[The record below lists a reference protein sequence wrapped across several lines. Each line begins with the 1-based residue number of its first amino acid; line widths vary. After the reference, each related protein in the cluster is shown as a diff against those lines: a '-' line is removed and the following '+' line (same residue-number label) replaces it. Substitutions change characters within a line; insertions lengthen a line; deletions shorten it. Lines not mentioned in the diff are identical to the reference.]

1 VKLDWARTLAIA
13 RKETLQIRR
22 DLRSLIVV
30 LVMPL
35 MLMGLMGYGINLD
48 QTHVPL
54 CTFDQEG
61 SQQSQDLLKRFS
73 SNRYFD
79 LTLNAANY
87 HQMVAAIDARR
98 CTIGIVIPL
107 HFSQRLRE
115 GDAVGVQAI
124 VDGTDPNTAN
134 LVIGYA
140 QRVTGDYSTAL
151 AVDFMQRRGLK
162 IVPPLSVDART
173 WFNEELESRN
183 FIVPGVVAIVMAVIG
198 TFLTSLTIAREW
210 ERGTMEQLISTPV
223 SALEVIVGKLVPYF
237 VIGMADAA
245 ACFVIAVWWFGVPFR
260 GNLLVLTGA
269 SVLFLA
275 AVLLIGFFISVVA
288 GSQLAASQFSLL
300 ITFLPSFLLS
310 GFAFPID
317 QMPLAVRVIT
327 FLIPARYYVV
337 IVKAVFLKGSGFLA
351 NGTQFFALA
360 LFATVVGALAVRAFK
375 KSL

>member
-1 VKLDWARTLAIA
+1 MDWARTLAIS
-13 RKETLQIRR
+13 RKETLQIWR

-30 LVMPL
+30 LVMPV
-35 MLMGLMGYGINLD
+35 MLMGFLGYGINLD
-48 QTHVPL
+48 QTRVPL
-54 CTFDQEG
+54 CAYDQEG
-61 SQQSQDLLKRFS
+61 SQQSQDLLKRFA

-79 LTLNAANY
+79 LTLNAVNY
-87 HQMVAAIDARR
+87 HQMVAAIDAGR
-98 CTIGIVIPL
+98 CTIGIVVPL
-107 HFSQRLRE
+107 HFSQLLRE
-115 GDAVGVQAI
+115 GSAVGVQAI

-140 QRVTGDYSTAL
+140 QQVTGDYSTAV
-151 AVDFMQRRGLK
+151 AVDFMQRRGLEV
-162 IVPPLSVDART
+162 VPPLSVDART

-198 TFLTSLTIAREW
+198 TFLTSLTVAREW

-245 ACFVIAVWWFGVPFR
+245 VCFVIAVWWFGVPFR
-260 GNLLVLTGA
+260 GTLLMLTAA

-317 QMPLAVRVIT
+317 QMPLAVRVFT

-337 IVKAVFLKGSGFLA
+337 IVKAVFLKGSGFGA
-351 NGTQFFALA
+351 NATQFFALA

>member
-1 VKLDWARTLAIA
+1 MDWARTIAIA

-30 LVMPL
+30 LVMPV
-35 MLMGLMGYGINLD
+35 MLMSLMGYGINLD

-61 SQQSQDLLKRFS
+61 SQQSQDLLKRFAH
-73 SNRYFD
+73 NKYFD
-79 LTLNAANY
+79 LTLNARNY
-87 HQMVAAIDARR
+87 DEMIAAIDARQ
-98 CTIGIVIPL
+98 CTVGIVIPL
-107 HFSQRLRE
+107 LFSQRLRE

-140 QRVTGDYSTAL
+140 QQVTGDYSTTV
-151 AVDFMQRRGLK
+151 AVNFMQRRGLGV
-162 IVPPLSVDART
+162 VPPLSVDART

-245 ACFVIAVWWFGVPFR
+245 FCVMIAIWWFEVPLR
-260 GNLLVLTGA
+260 GSFWLLMACSLAYLLCTLGLGLLVSTISSTQQQA
-269 SVLFLA
+269 MMTSMFFFLMPM
-275 AVLLIGFFISVVA
+275 VF
-288 GSQLAASQFSLL
+288 
-300 ITFLPSFLLS
+300 LS
-310 GFAFPID
+310 GFVFPIEN
-317 QMPLAVRVIT
+317 MPVWIQWVTMIIPLRY
-327 FLIPARYYVV
+327 FLV
-337 IVKAVFLKGSGFLA
+337 IVRGIFLKGVGWDVLWP
-351 NGTQFFALA
+351 QFGALVAWGGVVIALA
-360 LFATVVGALAVRAFK
+360 AFRSSKRA
-375 KSL
+375 

>member
-1 VKLDWARTLAIA
+1 
-13 RKETLQIRR
+13 
-22 DLRSLIVV
+22 
-30 LVMPL
+30 

-48 QTHVPL
+48 QTHIPL
-54 CTFDQEG
+54 CTYDQEG
-61 SQQSQDLLKRFS
+61 SQQSQDLLKRFA

-79 LTLNAANY
+79 LSLNAVNY
-87 HQMVAAIDARR
+87 DQMITAIDARR

-107 HFSQRLRE
+107 HFSERLRD
-115 GDAVGVQAI
+115 GSAVGVQAI

-134 LVIGYA
+134 LVIAYA
-140 QRVTGDYSTAL
+140 QQVAGDYSTGVAI
-151 AVDFMQRRGLK
+151 DFMQRRGLV

-245 ACFVIAVWWFGVPFR
+245 ACFMIAVWWFGVPFR
-260 GNLLVLTGA
+260 GSLFVLTGA

-275 AVLLIGFFISVVA
+275 VVLLIGFFISVVA
-288 GSQLAASQFSLL
+288 GGQLAASQFSLL

-317 QMPLAVRVIT
+317 QMPLAVRLFT
-327 FLIPARYYVV
+327 LLIPARYYVV
-337 IVKAVFLKGSGFLA
+337 IVKAVFLKGSGF
-351 NGTQFFALA
+351 GTQSQLNSSPWRCSPPSS
-360 LFATVVGALAVRAFK
+360 VR
-375 KSL
+375 

>member
-1 VKLDWARTLAIA
+1 MNWARTLAIA

-30 LVMPL
+30 LVMPV

-54 CTFDQEG
+54 CTYDQEG
-61 SQQSQDLLKRFS
+61 SQQSQDLLKRFTI
-73 SNRYFD
+73 NKYFN

-87 HQMVAAIDARR
+87 QQMILAIDARR
-98 CTIGIVIPL
+98 CTIGIVVPRN
-107 HFSQRLRE
+107 FSQRLRE

-124 VDGTDPNTAN
+124 IDGTDPNTAN

-140 QRVTGDYSTAL
+140 QQVTGNYSTSVAINY
-151 AVDFMQRRGLK
+151 MQQRGLAT
-162 IVPPLSVDART
+162 VPPLSVDART

-237 VIGMADAA
+237 AIGMADAA
-245 ACFVIAVWWFGVPFR
+245 ACFLIAVGWFQVPFR
-260 GNLLVLTGA
+260 GSLFVLLGA
-269 SVLFLA
+269 SALFLA
-275 AVLLIGFFISVVA
+275 AVLLMGFLISVVA
-288 GSQLAASQFSLL
+288 GGQLAASQFSLL

-317 QMPLAVRVIT
+317 QMPLAVRVFT
-327 FLIPARYYVV
+327 LLIPARYYVV
-337 IVKAVFLKGSGFLA
+337 ILKAVFLKGSGFVA
-351 NGTQFFALA
+351 NSTQFCGLA

>member
-1 VKLDWARTLAIA
+1 MNWARTIAIA

-48 QTHVPL
+48 QTHVSL

-73 SNRYFD
+73 TNKYFD
-79 LTLNAANY
+79 LTLNAVNY
-87 HQMVAAIDARR
+87 DEMVAAIDARR
-98 CTIGIVIPL
+98 CTIGIVIPRQ
-107 HFSQRLRE
+107 FSQPLRE

-124 VDGTDPNTAN
+124 VDGTDPNNAN
-134 LVIGYA
+134 LVIGYT
-140 QRVTGDYSTAL
+140 QQVTGSYSTAVAINFL
-151 AVDFMQRRGLK
+151 QRRGLG

-183 FIVPGVVAIVMAVIG
+183 FIVPGVVVIVMAVIG

-210 ERGTMEQLISTPV
+210 ERGTMEQMISTPV

-245 ACFVIAVWWFGVPFR
+245 ACVMIAVWWFEVPLR
-260 GNLLVLTGA
+260 GSLLVLTGA
-269 SVLFLA
+269 SALFMG
-275 AVLLIGFFISVVA
+275 AVLLMGFLISVVA

-317 QMPLAVRVIT
+317 QMPLAVRLFT

-337 IVKAVFLKGSGFLA
+337 IMKAVFLKGSGFAA
-351 NGTQFFALA
+351 NGTQFLGLA
-360 LFATVVGALAVRAFK
+360 LFTTVVGTMAVRSFK

>member
-1 VKLDWARTLAIA
+1 MDWARTFAIA

-22 DLRSLIVV
+22 DLRSLVVV
-30 LVMPL
+30 LVMPV

-54 CTFDQEG
+54 CTYDQEG

-73 SNRYFD
+73 SNKYFN
-79 LTLNAANY
+79 LTLNALNY
-87 HQMVAAIDARR
+87 QQMVAAIDSRR
-98 CTIGIVIPL
+98 CTIGIVVPL
-107 HFSQRLRE
+107 HFSQSLRE
-115 GDAVGVQAI
+115 GDAVGIQAI
-124 VDGTDPNTAN
+124 VDGTDSNTAN

-140 QRVTGDYSTAL
+140 QQITGDYSTGV
-151 AVDFMQRRGLK
+151 AVDFMQRHGLA

-173 WFNEELESRN
+173 WFNEALESRN

-223 SALEVIVGKLVPYF
+223 SPLEVIVGKLVPYF

-245 ACFVIAVWWFGVPFR
+245 ACFMIAVWWFQVPLR
-260 GNLLVLTGA
+260 GSLIVLIAA
-269 SVLFLA
+269 SILFLA
-275 AVLLIGFFISVVA
+275 AVLLMGFFISVVA

-317 QMPLAVRVIT
+317 QMPLAVRVFT

-337 IVKAVFLKGSGFLA
+337 IMKAVFLKGSGFRA
-351 NGTQFFALA
+351 KGTQFLGLA
-360 LFATVVGALAVRAFK
+360 LFTTVVGALAVRSFK

>member
-1 VKLDWARTLAIA
+1 MDWARTIAIA

-30 LVMPL
+30 LVMPV
-35 MLMGLMGYGINLD
+35 MLMSLMGYGINLD

-61 SQQSQDLLKRFS
+61 SQQSQDLLKRFAH
-73 SNRYFD
+73 NKYFD
-79 LTLNAANY
+79 LTLNARNY
-87 HQMVAAIDARR
+87 DEMIAAIDARQ
-98 CTIGIVIPL
+98 CTVGIVIPL
-107 HFSQRLRE
+107 LFSQRLRE

-140 QRVTGDYSTAL
+140 QQVTGDYSTTV
-151 AVDFMQRRGLK
+151 AVNFMQRQGLGV
-162 IVPPLSVDART
+162 VPPLSVDART

-245 ACFVIAVWWFGVPFR
+245 FCVMIAIWWFEVPLR
-260 GNLLVLTGA
+260 GSVLVLAGA
-269 SVLFLA
+269 SALFMA
-275 AVLLIGFFISVVA
+275 AVLLMGFLISVVA
-288 GSQLAASQFSLL
+288 GSQLAASQGALL
-300 ITFLPSFLLS
+300 MTCLPSFLLS

-317 QMPLAVRVIT
+317 QMPLAVRLFT

-337 IVKAVFLKGSGFLA
+337 ILKAVFLKGSGLVA
-351 NGTQFFALA
+351 NGSQFLGLT
-360 LFATVVGALAVRAFK
+360 LFTTVVGTMAVRSFK

>member
-1 VKLDWARTLAIA
+1 MDWARTIAIA

-30 LVMPL
+30 LVMPV
-35 MLMGLMGYGINLD
+35 MLMSLMGYGINLD

-61 SQQSQDLLKRFS
+61 SQQSQDLLKRFAH
-73 SNRYFD
+73 NKYFD
-79 LTLNAANY
+79 LTLNARNY
-87 HQMVAAIDARR
+87 DEMIAAIDARQ
-98 CTIGIVIPL
+98 CTVGIVIPL
-107 HFSQRLRE
+107 LFSQRLRE

-140 QRVTGDYSTAL
+140 QQVTGDYSTTV
-151 AVDFMQRRGLK
+151 AVNFMQRQGLGV
-162 IVPPLSVDART
+162 VPPLSVDART

-245 ACFVIAVWWFGVPFR
+245 FCVMIAIWWFEVPLR
-260 GNLLVLTGA
+260 GSVLVLAGA
-269 SVLFLA
+269 SALFMA
-275 AVLLIGFFISVVA
+275 AVLLMGFLISVVA

-317 QMPLAVRVIT
+317 QMPLAVRLFT

-337 IVKAVFLKGSGFLA
+337 ILKAVFLKGSGLVA
-351 NGTQFFALA
+351 NGSQFLGLT
-360 LFATVVGALAVRAFK
+360 LFTTVVGTMAVRSFK

>member
-1 VKLDWARTLAIA
+1 MDWARTLAIA
-13 RKETLQIRR
+13 RKETLQIGR

-30 LVMPL
+30 LVMPA

-54 CTFDQEG
+54 CAYDQEG
-61 SQQSQDLLKRFS
+61 SQQSQDLLKRFAVS
-73 SNRYFD
+73 RYFD
-79 LTLNAANY
+79 LTLNAVNY
-87 HQMVAAIDARR
+87 HQMIAAIDTRR
-98 CTIGIVIPL
+98 CTIGIVIPPL
-107 HFSQRLRE
+107 FSQSLSE

-140 QRVTGDYSTAL
+140 QQVTGDFSTA
-151 AVDFMQRRGLK
+151 AAINFMQGRGLGL
-162 IVPPLSVDART
+162 VPPLSVDART

-245 ACFVIAVWWFGVPFR
+245 VCFVIAVFWFAVPVH
-260 GNLLVLTGA
+260 GSLYVLAAA
-269 SVLFLA
+269 SMLFLA
-275 AVLLIGFFISVVA
+275 AVLLIGFLISVVA

-310 GFAFPID
+310 GFAFPIN
-317 QMPLAVRVIT
+317 QMPLAVRAFT

-337 IVKAVFLKGSGFLA
+337 ILKAVFLKGSGFRA
-351 NGTQFFALA
+351 NGPQFFALA
-360 LFATVVGALAVRAFK
+360 LFASIVGMLAVRSFK

>member
-1 VKLDWARTLAIA
+1 MDWARTIAIA

-30 LVMPL
+30 LVMPV
-35 MLMGLMGYGINLD
+35 MLMSLMGYGINLD

-61 SQQSQDLLKRFS
+61 SQQSQDLLKRFAH
-73 SNRYFD
+73 NKYFD
-79 LTLNAANY
+79 LTLNARNY
-87 HQMVAAIDARR
+87 DEMIAAIDARQ
-98 CTIGIVIPL
+98 CTVGIVIPL
-107 HFSQRLRE
+107 LFSQRLRE

-140 QRVTGDYSTAL
+140 QQVTGDYSTTV
-151 AVDFMQRRGLK
+151 AVNFMQRRGLGV
-162 IVPPLSVDART
+162 VPPLSVDART

-245 ACFVIAVWWFGVPFR
+245 FCVMIAIWWFEVPLR
-260 GNLLVLTGA
+260 GSVLVLAGA
-269 SVLFLA
+269 SALFMA
-275 AVLLIGFFISVVA
+275 AVLLMGFLISVVA

-317 QMPLAVRVIT
+317 QMPLAVRLST

-337 IVKAVFLKGSGFLA
+337 ILKAVFLKGSGLVA
-351 NGTQFFALA
+351 NGSQFLGLT
-360 LFATVVGALAVRAFK
+360 LFTTVVGTMAVRSFK

>member
-1 VKLDWARTLAIA
+1 MDWARTIAIA

-30 LVMPL
+30 LVMPV
-35 MLMGLMGYGINLD
+35 MLMSLMGYGINLD

-61 SQQSQDLLKRFS
+61 SQQSQDLLKRFAH
-73 SNRYFD
+73 NKYFD
-79 LTLNAANY
+79 LTLNARNY
-87 HQMVAAIDARR
+87 DEMTAAIDARQ
-98 CTIGIVIPL
+98 CTVGIVIPL
-107 HFSQRLRE
+107 LFSQRLRE

-140 QRVTGDYSTAL
+140 QQVTGDYSTTV
-151 AVDFMQRRGLK
+151 AVNFMQRQGLGV
-162 IVPPLSVDART
+162 VPPLSVDART

-245 ACFVIAVWWFGVPFR
+245 FCVMIAIWWFEVPLR
-260 GNLLVLTGA
+260 GSVLVLAGA
-269 SVLFLA
+269 SALFMA
-275 AVLLIGFFISVVA
+275 AVLLMGFLISVVA

-317 QMPLAVRVIT
+317 QMPLAVRLFT

-337 IVKAVFLKGSGFLA
+337 ILKAVFLKGSGLVA
-351 NGTQFFALA
+351 NGSQFLGLT
-360 LFATVVGALAVRAFK
+360 LFTTVVGTMAVRSFK

>member
-1 VKLDWARTLAIA
+1 M
-13 RKETLQIRR
+13 
-22 DLRSLIVV
+22 V
-30 LVMPL
+30 LVMPV
-35 MLMGLMGYGINLD
+35 MLMGFMGYGINLD
-48 QTHVPL
+48 QTRVPL
-54 CTFDQEG
+54 CAYDQEG
-61 SQQSQDLLKRFS
+61 SQQSQDLLKRFA

-79 LTLNAANY
+79 LTLNAVNY

-98 CTIGIVIPL
+98 CTIGIVVPL

-115 GDAVGVQAI
+115 GGAVGVQAI

-140 QRVTGDYSTAL
+140 QQVTGDYSTAV
-151 AVDFMQRRGLK
+151 AVDFMQRRGLE

-245 ACFVIAVWWFGVPFR
+245 ACFVIAVWWFEVPFR
-260 GNLLVLTGA
+260 GILLVLTGA
-269 SVLFLA
+269 SALFLA
-275 AVLLIGFFISVVA
+275 AVLLMGFFISVVA

-317 QMPLAVRVIT
+317 QMPLAVRVFT

-337 IVKAVFLKGSGFLA
+337 IVKAVFLKGSGFGA
-351 NGTQFFALA
+351 NGTQFFGLA

>member
-1 VKLDWARTLAIA
+1 MDWARTLAIA

-30 LVMPL
+30 LVMPV
-35 MLMGLMGYGINLD
+35 MLMSLMGYGINLD

-61 SQQSQDLLKRFS
+61 SQQSQDLLKHFTN
-73 SNRYFD
+73 NRYFD
-79 LTLNAANY
+79 LTLNAVNY
-87 HQMVAAIDARR
+87 EELVRAIDSRR
-98 CTIGIVIPL
+98 CAIGIVIPL
-107 HFSQRLRE
+107 QFSQHLRG
-115 GDAVGVQAI
+115 GDAVGVQAV

-140 QRVTGDYSTAL
+140 QEVTGDYSTSVAL
-151 AVDFMQRRGLK
+151 NYMQRRGLVV
-162 IVPPLSVDART
+162 VPPLSLDART

-223 SALEVIVGKLVPYF
+223 SPLEVIVGKLVPYF
-237 VIGMADAA
+237 IIGMADAA
-245 ACFVIAVWWFGVPFR
+245 VCVMIAVWWFEVPLR
-260 GNLLVLTGA
+260 GSLLVLGGA
-269 SVLFLA
+269 SAMFMA
-275 AVLLIGFFISVVA
+275 AVLLMGFLISVVA

-317 QMPLAVRVIT
+317 QMPLAVRLFT

-337 IVKAVFLKGSGFLA
+337 ILKAVFLKGSGVAA
-351 NGTQFFALA
+351 NATQFIGLG
-360 LFATVVGALAVRAFK
+360 LFTAVVGTMAVRSFK

>member
-1 VKLDWARTLAIA
+1 MNWARTLAIA

-30 LVMPL
+30 LVMPV

-54 CTFDQEG
+54 CTYDQEG
-61 SQQSQDLLKRFS
+61 SQQSQDLLKRFTT
-73 SNRYFD
+73 NKYFD
-79 LTLNAANY
+79 LTLNAVNY
-87 HQMVAAIDARR
+87 QQMILAIDARR
-98 CTIGIVIPL
+98 CTIGIVVPRN
-107 HFSQRLRE
+107 FSQRLRE

-140 QRVTGDYSTAL
+140 QQVTGSYSTSVAINY
-151 AVDFMQRRGLK
+151 MQQRGLAT
-162 IVPPLSVDART
+162 VPPLSVDART

-237 VIGMADAA
+237 AIGMADAA
-245 ACFVIAVWWFGVPFR
+245 ACFLIAVGWFQVPFR
-260 GNLLVLTGA
+260 GSLFVLVGA
-269 SVLFLA
+269 SALFLA
-275 AVLLIGFFISVVA
+275 AVLLMGFLISVVA
-288 GSQLAASQFSLL
+288 GGQLAASQFSLL

-317 QMPLAVRVIT
+317 QMPLAVRVFT
-327 FLIPARYYVV
+327 LLIPARYYVV
-337 IVKAVFLKGSGFLA
+337 IMKAVFLKGSGFAA
-351 NGTQFFALA
+351 NGTQFCGLA

>member
-1 VKLDWARTLAIA
+1 
-13 RKETLQIRR
+13 
-22 DLRSLIVV
+22 
-30 LVMPL
+30 VMPV

-54 CTFDQEG
+54 CVYDQEG
-61 SQQSQDLLKRFS
+61 SQQSQDLLKHFDV
-73 SNRYFD
+73 NEYFD
-79 LTLNAANY
+79 LTLNAVNY
-87 HQMVAAIDARR
+87 PQMISAIDARR

-107 HFSQRLRE
+107 HFSQSLRE

-134 LVIGYA
+134 LLIGYA
-140 QRVTGDYSTAL
+140 QQVTGGYSTAI
-151 AVDFMQRRGLK
+151 AITYMQRRGLAL
-162 IVPPLSVDART
+162 VPPLSVDART

-223 SALEVIVGKLVPYF
+223 SPLEVIVGKLVPYF

-245 ACFVIAVWWFGVPFR
+245 ACFLIATWWFDVPFR
-260 GNLLVLTGA
+260 GTMMVLIAA
-269 SVLFLA
+269 SALFLA
-275 AVLLIGFFISVVA
+275 AVLLMGFLISVVA

-317 QMPLAVRVIT
+317 QMPLVVRIFT
-327 FLIPARYYVV
+327 LLIPARYYVV
-337 IVKAVFLKGSGFLA
+337 IMKAVFLKGSGFSA
-351 NGTQFFALA
+351 NGTQFLALA
-360 LFATVVGALAVRAFK
+360 LFTTVVGTLAVRSFK

>member
-1 VKLDWARTLAIA
+1 VDWARTIAIA

-30 LVMPL
+30 LVMPV
-35 MLMGLMGYGINLD
+35 MLMSLMGYGINLD

-61 SQQSQDLLKRFS
+61 SQQSQDLLKRFAH
-73 SNRYFD
+73 NKYFD
-79 LTLNAANY
+79 LTLNARNY
-87 HQMVAAIDARR
+87 DEMIAAIDARQ
-98 CTIGIVIPL
+98 CTVGIVIPL
-107 HFSQRLRE
+107 LFSQRLRE

-140 QRVTGDYSTAL
+140 QQVTGDYSTTV
-151 AVDFMQRRGLK
+151 AVNFMQRQGLGV
-162 IVPPLSVDART
+162 VPPLSVDART

-245 ACFVIAVWWFGVPFR
+245 FCVMIAIWWFEVPLR
-260 GNLLVLTGA
+260 GSVLVLAGA
-269 SVLFLA
+269 SALFMA
-275 AVLLIGFFISVVA
+275 AVLLMGFLISVVA

-317 QMPLAVRVIT
+317 QMPLAVRLFT

-337 IVKAVFLKGSGFLA
+337 ILKAVFLKGSGLVA
-351 NGTQFFALA
+351 NGSQFLGLT
-360 LFATVVGALAVRAFK
+360 LFTTVVGTMAVRSFK